1 MLPPG
6 RIPYMVAEAPPPCPK
21 MIKEFSMHNIICIA
35 GPTASGKTALAVEL
49 AKQLNG
55 EVVSCDSMQVY
66 RRMDIGTAKPS
77 LEEREGIPH
86 HMIDVADPEE
96 DFSVSRYCEMA
107 APIVDD
113 IVARG
118 KTAIIAGGTGLYMD
132 SLIKGNDFAPF
143 PSTGVRER
151 LEQQAD
157 AEGMEAMENW
167 LRSVDPEAA
176 DRIHDRKRLI
186 RALEVYLETGITIT
200 EHNRRTQAIPPKYTP
215 LWLGL
220 DFTDRAQLYSRIDLR
235 VDIMLQQGLI
245 EEITELLASGI
256 PSKCTAM
263 QAIGYKEFV
272 SALEGTGTIAD
283 AAEEVKKS
291 SRHYAKRQ
299 LTWFR
304 RNKNMYWLTRNPGE
318 DSEEIIRK
326 ARQVIQDFD
335 K

>member
-1 MLPPG
+1 MNPIL
-6 RIPYMVAEAPPPCPK
+6 CL
-21 MIKEFSMHNIICIA
+21 A

-49 AKQLNG
+49 AKDLNG

-77 LEEREGIPH
+77 PEEMQGIPH
-86 HMIDVADPEE
+86 HMIDVAEPDE
-96 DFSVSRYCEMA
+96 DFSVSRYCAMA

-132 SLIKGNDFAPF
+132 SLIRGNDFAPF

-151 LEQQAD
+151 LEAEAD
-157 AEGMEAMENW
+157 EVGLPAMLAR
-167 LRSVDPEAA
+167 LREIDPDTA
-176 DRIHDRKRLI
+176 DRVFDRKRIL
-186 RALEVYLETGITIT
+186 RALEVYLETGETIT
-200 EHNRRTQAIPPKYTP
+200 EHNRKTRLIPPKYTP

-220 DFTDRAQLYSRIDLR
+220 DFADRGELYRRIDKR
-235 VDIMLQQGLI
+235 VDIMLEMGLM
-245 EEITELLASGI
+245 EEIRSLLDSGI
-256 PSKCTAM
+256 PEKCTAM

-272 SALEGTGTIAD
+272 NALEGREPLSQ
-283 AAEEVKKS
+283 AAEEVKKA

-304 RNKNMYWLTRNPGE
+304 RNPAVRWLVRSGDDGREILTSARQ
-318 DSEEIIRK
+318 IIR
-326 ARQVIQDFD
+326 DSD
-335 K
+335 N

>member
-1 MLPPG
+1 MNSIL
-6 RIPYMVAEAPPPCPK
+6 
-21 MIKEFSMHNIICIA
+21 CIA

-49 AKQLNG
+49 AKELDG

-77 LEEREGIPH
+77 REQMQGIPH
-86 HMIDVADPEE
+86 HMIDVAEPDE
-96 DFSVSRYCEMA
+96 DFSVSRYCAMA

-132 SLIKGNDFAPF
+132 SLIRGNDFAPF

-151 LEQQAD
+151 LEAEAD
-157 AEGMEAMENW
+157 EVGLPAMLAR
-167 LRSVDPEAA
+167 LREIDPDTA
-176 DRIHDRKRLI
+176 DRVFDRKRVL
-186 RALEVYLETGITIT
+186 RALEVYLETGETIT
-200 EHNRRTQAIPPKYTP
+200 EHNRKTRLIPPKYTP

-220 DFTDRAQLYSRIDLR
+220 DFADRGELYRRIDKR
-235 VDIMLQQGLI
+235 VDIMLEMGLM
-245 EEITELLASGI
+245 EEIRSLLDSGI
-256 PSKCTAM
+256 PEKCTAM

-272 SALEGTGTIAD
+272 NALEGREPLSQ
-283 AAEEVKKS
+283 AAEEVKKA

-304 RNKNMYWLTRNPGE
+304 RNPAVRWLVRSGDDGRE
-318 DSEEIIRK
+318 ILASARQIIR
-326 ARQVIQDFD
+326 DSD
-335 K
+335 N